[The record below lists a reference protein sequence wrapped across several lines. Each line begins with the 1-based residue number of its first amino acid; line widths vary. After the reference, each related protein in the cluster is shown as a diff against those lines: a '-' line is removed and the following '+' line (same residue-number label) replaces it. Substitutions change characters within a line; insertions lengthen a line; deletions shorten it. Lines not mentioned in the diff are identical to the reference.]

1 MIVKAPIDLELTQ
14 LSGQTSQPPWNRVGE
29 SFRQVIPVDEKPVI
43 FDVRQSGEY
52 LDFSFTGDVCE
63 SQALSRLKYI
73 YDLDF
78 DLAGFYKY
86 LGNHA
91 ELAEMSEFCNGLR
104 LFLAPD
110 PFECVISSICS
121 ANNSI
126 KRWTKSICDMKEKWG
141 FEHQGYYMF
150 PQSSVLANA
159 YLDDEDEFNSSKI
172 EDICMCRNNLM
183 ECGVGYR
190 APYMRRASEM
200 FTLEMDLFE
209 IQKMSYDEAFETIL
223 EVPGVGPKVADCI
236 LLYGFNF
243 REAFPS
249 DVWIKRIV
257 SYLYFDGKDISVSKV
272 RDFGMEE
279 FGDMAG
285 YVQLY
290 MFHYARRSGLMAKLK
305 K

>member
-1 MIVKAPIDLELTQ
+1 MIIKSPIDLDLTIN
-14 LSGQTSQPPWNRVGE
+14 SGQTSQPPWAEADGCYSNV
-29 SFRQVIPVDEKPVI
+29 VMVDENPAI
-43 FDVRQSGEY
+43 FNVKQSGDF
-52 LDFSFTGDVCE
+52 LDFDFTGDV
-63 SQALSRLKYI
+63 SDKDALSRLKYI

-78 DLAGFYKY
+78 DLDKFYKY
-86 LGNHA
+86 LKNHV
-91 ELAEMSEFCNGLR
+91 ELAEMSNFCNGLR

-126 KRWTKSICDMKEKWG
+126 LRWTKSISDIKQKWG
-141 FEHQGYYMF
+141 NRHGNYYTF

-159 YLDDEDEFNSSKI
+159 FLDDEDEFNSSNI
-172 EDICMCRNNLM
+172 EDICMCRNNLK

-190 APYMRRASEM
+190 APYMRRASELV
-200 FTLEMDLFE
+200 TLEMNLSE
-209 IQKMSYDEAFETIL
+209 ISEMSYDEAFETIMEL
-223 EVPGVGPKVADCI
+223 PGVGPKVADCI

-279 FGDMAG
+279 FGDNAG

-290 MFHYARRSGLMAKLK
+290 MFHYARKSGLMEKLK

>member
-1 MIVKAPIDLELTQ
+1 MIIKTPIDLELTQ
-14 LSGQTSQPPWNRVGE
+14 LSGQTSQPPWIRVGD
-29 SFRQVIPVDEKPVI
+29 SFRQVVSVNGKQVI

-52 LDFSFTGDVCE
+52 LDFDFAGDVSE
-63 SQALSRLKYI
+63 KDAVSRLRYI

-78 DLAGFYKY
+78 DLDKFYRY
-86 LGNHA
+86 LSNHE
-91 ELAEMSEFCNGLR
+91 ELSQMSDFCSGLR

-126 KRWTKSICDMKEKWG
+126 KRWTKSVSDIKEKWG
-141 FEHQGYYMF
+141 CEHQGYYTF
-150 PQSSVLANA
+150 PQSSVLGNVF
-159 YLDDEDEFNSSKI
+159 LDDEDEFNSLGI
-172 EDICMCRNNLM
+172 EDVCKCRNNLK
-183 ECGVGYR
+183 ECGVGHR

-200 FTLEMDLFE
+200 FTLEMNLSE
-209 IQKMSYDEAFETIL
+209 ISEMGYDEAFETIL
-223 EVPGVGPKVADCI
+223 KVPGVGPKVADCI

-243 REAFPS
+243 KEAFPS

-257 SYLYFDGKDISVSKV
+257 SHLYFDGKDISVSKV
-272 RDFGMEE
+272 REFGMEE
-279 FGDMAG
+279 FGDNAG

-290 MFHYARRSGLMAKLK
+290 MFHYARKSGLMDKLK